1 MRKAGVLLLL
11 VLFGCSGSKMDQSTA
26 EGLAKRILSSNPAR
40 FSLHVGRVGTQ
51 CPLPE

>member
-11 VLFGCSGSKMDQSTA
+11 VLFGCSGSKLDKSTA

-40 FSLHVGRVGTQ
+40 FSSMWAELEPV
-51 CPLPE
+51 PLPE